1 MSAALQLPWL
11 WGSGR
16 SESGWIEAGPEL
28 VDDGPELG
36 LMMIASEG
44 DQGEVTVPA
53 EPVVSLAFYRKH
65 TESLLRRYLYTSM
78 RVGRT
83 PSMLGDPVVRGGA
96 SSRPLRTFE
105 DAVIFVLDMET
116 CLEKIDRI
124 DRELLSR
131 VVLQEYSHEETA
143 ALLGMSLRTVSS
155 RLPQALDHLTEKLL
169 QSGILVLSH
178 S

>member
-1 MSAALQLPWL
+1 MSAALQLPWI
-11 WGSGR
+11 WGMGSLKG
-16 SESGWIEAGPEL
+16 EEIEAKLEL
-28 VDDGPELG
+28 VGYEPEAG
-36 LMMIASEG
+36 LSIALEAETG
-44 DQGEVTVPA
+44 DEPAAAQPVVTV
-53 EPVVSLAFYRKH
+53 AFYRKH

-83 PSMLGDPVVRGGA
+83 PSMLGDPVARGGA

-116 CLEKIDRI
+116 CLGKIDRI

-131 VVLQEYSHEETA
+131 VVLQEYSHEEAA

-169 QSGILVLSH
+169 QAGLLILSR

>member
-1 MSAALQLPWL
+1 MSAALQLPWI
-11 WGSGR
+11 WGTGSA
-16 SESGWIEAGPEL
+16 EDEWVEAGPEL
-28 VDDGPELG
+28 VRDEDELD
-36 LMMIASEG
+36 LACASE
-44 DQGEVTVPA
+44 EEPEPAVARPVVTV
-53 EPVVSLAFYRKH
+53 AFYRKH

-83 PSMLGDPVVRGGA
+83 PSMLGDPVARGGA

-105 DAVIFVLDMET
+105 DAVIFVLDMEA

-143 ALLGMSLRTVSS
+143 VLLGMSLRTVSS

-169 QSGILVLSH
+169 ESGLLFISQS
-178 S
+178 

>member
-1 MSAALQLPWL
+1 MSAALQLTWI
-11 WGSGR
+11 WGMGGSEIWR
-16 SESGWIEAGPEL
+16 SEAGPKL
-28 VDDGPELG
+28 VEDAPELG
-36 LMMIASEG
+36 LLIASED
-44 DQGEVTVPA
+44 DQDEAPEPA
-53 EPVVSLAFYRKH
+53 APVVTLAFYRKH

-83 PSMLGDPVVRGGA
+83 PSMLGDPVARGGA

-105 DAVIFVLDMET
+105 DAVIFVLDMES
-116 CLEKIDRI
+116 CLGKIDGV

-143 ALLGMSLRTVSS
+143 ALLGMSPRTVSS

-169 QSGILVLSH
+169 QSGLLFIS
-178 S
+178 